1 MKFRHALLILVAF
14 AIASS
19 AVRAQLPPDAV
30 KLDKVKISEAQK
42 STDLCPVHLT
52 ASTEDGPTWT
62 HKGVEYR
69 GSTADS
75 EAEFMKDPDG
85 YAEKAHQA
93 RYVNNFV
100 SSMSIIWCPV
110 TDEVTPGGL
119 TKWVVEGVT
128 WESCCDFCDATVADE
143 DFPFALE
150 RLKARAEKSYSLTGG
165 IYTEG
170 ASSPVEGAIDLGG
183 GIPGSEP
190 ETPAAKE
197 VAAATEEPHDH
208 STHDHSAP
216 ASVPAKATI
225 PEPAWLSG
233 VELEATYHGGV
244 GLIFENRCVECHRTG
259 GMAPMSFTTSGK
271 IAKWKKSM
279 KNSIQSRSMPP
290 WPADGGV
297 GNFAN
302 SRLLS
307 QKEMDVLLEWANGGF
322 PAGQGEFKSAGDQR
336 GDWNIGEPDHVFEIP
351 AYTLGENETKVIKEF
366 EIETGLAEDHSI
378 VAAEGVPSDEYTVM
392 AIQAGPLGSYY
403 PGNSF
408 DVAGAGSAR
417 ELKAG
422 QTVTVRVL
430 NVKEA
435 GYELPVAASKVGVR
449 FAPEGASISA
459 HLQLDPLANT
469 EFTVPAGTEDFSAKA
484 SFTFEADGKIHAL
497 RPILNQRGKSVVAVV
512 KTPDGSETT
521 ILSIPRWDPNW
532 KLRYQL
538 AEPVDAPKG
547 TVVELTGHYDNSKLN
562 AKNPNSEIDVAAGPG
577 GEALEGW
584 LEYSLD

>member
-1 MKFRHALLILVAF
+1 MKIRHALLTLVAL
-14 AIASS
+14 AVATP

-42 STDLCPVHLT
+42 STELCPVHLVP
-52 ASTEDGPTWT
+52 SSPEGPTWT
-62 HKGVEYR
+62 HKGIEYR
-69 GSTADS
+69 GSSADS

-100 SSMSIIWCPV
+100 TAMSTIWCPV

-119 TKWVVEGVT
+119 TKWTVDGVT

-165 IYTEG
+165 KYTEG

-183 GIPGSEP
+183 GIPEAEP
-190 ETPAAKE
+190 ETKD
-197 VAAATEEPHDH
+197 VAAATEEHHDH

-216 ASVPAKATI
+216 ASVPAEATI

-233 VELEATYHGGV
+233 AKLEATYHGGV

-279 KNSIQSRSMPP
+279 KNSIESRSMPP
-290 WPADGGV
+290 WPADGAV
-297 GNFAN
+297 GSFAN

-322 PAGQGEFKSAGDQR
+322 PAGQGEFKSGGDQR
-336 GDWNIGEPDHVFEIP
+336 GEWNIGEPDQIFELP
-351 AYTLGENETKVIKEF
+351 AYTLGENETSVVKEF
-366 EIETGLAEDHSI
+366 EIETGLAEDRSI

-403 PGNSF
+403 SGNSF
-408 DVAGAGSAR
+408 DVAAAGTAR
-417 ELKAG
+417 VLKAG
-422 QTVTVRVL
+422 EKVTVRVL

-449 FAPEGASISA
+449 FAEDGATIST
-459 HLQLDPLANT
+459 HIQIDPLANT
-469 EFTVPAGTEDFSAKA
+469 EFTVPAGTEDFTATA
-484 SFTFEADGKIHAL
+484 SFTFEADGQVHAL
-497 RPILNQRGKSVVAVV
+497 RPIMNQRGKSIVAVV
-512 KTPDGSETT
+512 KTPDGAEQK
-521 ILSIPRWDPNW
+521 ILSISRWDPSW
-532 KLRYQL
+532 KLRYRL
-538 AEPVDAPKG
+538 SEPVAAPKG

-562 AKNPNSEIDVAAGPG
+562 AKNPNSEVDVPAGPG